1 MLLYPDIQA
10 KAQAEIDAIVGNDR
24 LPRFDDREH
33 LPYINPLALEV
44 SRCIPSGPL
53 GELRGL
59 RHFYA
64 DTYDI

>member
-33 LPYINPLALEV
+33 LPYINALALEV
-44 SRCIPSGPL
+44 SRWHTVGPL
-53 GELRGL
+53 GEYEVCAT
-59 RHFYA
+59 FYA